1 MDRRVKKSKQAIKV
15 AFLEMLLTSGFESIT
30 IKELTEKSD
39 ISRKTFY
46 LHFADKYQ
54 LLDALVTEHI
64 EQLTDTC
71 RAYPEKNLI
80 ESSIIWFQYFEQ
92 NKPFFAAL
100 FKNESTVSFRKALL
114 NYLMT
119 EIDSEIPADISSEI
133 TVRFLSNAVI
143 GIVESFIIDE
153 LSSDC
158 ESIAKQVGI
167 LLERNLYLE

>member
-1 MDRRVKKSKQAIKV
+1 MDRRVKKSRQAIKV

-30 IKELTEKSD
+30 IKELTEKAD

-71 RAYPEKNLI
+71 RAYPENNLI

-119 EIDSEIPADISSEI
+119 EIGGEIKTDNREI

-143 GIVESFIIDE
+143 GIVESFISDE
-153 LSSDC
+153 LSSNC
-158 ESIAKQVGI
+158 EFIAKQVGI